1 VTVGAPGSR
10 LAAGVSRL
18 GIALAPAQ
26 LEALATL
33 AAELADWNT
42 RVNLT
47 SITTPDEVVDK
58 HLLDSLA
65 VLPLL
70 KGTRVADVGSGA
82 GFPGLPLAIAD
93 PDRHFTLIESTGK
106 KVKFIRHVVGQLAL
120 ANVDVI
126 PGRAEVYKPSRP
138 FDSVVARALGS
149 LAEFVRVAGHLA
161 GRGGRLL
168 AMKGKVPEDELKTLP
183 PGWKALAAHPVAVP
197 GLDAERCVVE
207 LGRV

>member
-1 VTVGAPGSR
+1 MADPIEPR
-10 LAAGVSRL
+10 LRAGLEKL
-18 GIALAPAQ
+18 GLALAPGQ
-26 LEALATL
+26 VEALVAL

-47 SITTPDEVVDK
+47 AIKAPADITDK

-65 VLPLL
+65 VLPLVR
-70 KGTRVADVGSGA
+70 GMTVADIGSGA

-93 PDRHFTLIESTGK
+93 PGRRYALVEATGK
-106 KVKFIRHVVGQLAL
+106 KVKFIRHIVDRLAL
-120 ANVDVI
+120 PNVTAV
-126 PGRAEVYKPSRP
+126 PERAEAFRPVRP
-138 FDSVVARALGS
+138 FDTVITRALGP

-168 AMKGKVPEDELKTLP
+168 AMKGKVPEAEIAALP
-183 PGWKALAAHPVAVP
+183 TGWKALAVHPVAVP

-207 LGRV
+207 IGKV